1 MIMVRD
7 YSNLNNH
14 VKRRIRG
21 IVPAMS
27 SIRMLVLGVVRIFQP
42 VHGYDVRRELLSWHA
57 DEWANVAPGSI
68 YNAIKTLT
76 REGALAVAGTDKAGA
91 RPERTSYQLTAAG
104 DAELLRLLREHWRE
118 VKAPVDPLIP
128 ALAFLP
134 MLPRAEV
141 IEYLHERVAQIER
154 IVGELRWA
162 QKHMVAQPSPPKPAA
177 SELPRKPDGR
187 VEFDDDYKPE
197 HVYETLGLM
206 SARIGCELE
215 WAHGLL
221 ERLEQGRY
229 QMAGDVAAAPTASR
243 RGRGVKAT
251 RDRERPQALEPTTRR
266 APKAAKRP
274 SRRRG
279 T

>member
-1 MIMVRD
+1 
-7 YSNLNNH
+7 
-14 VKRRIRG
+14 
-21 IVPAMS
+21 MS

-76 REGALAVAGTDKAGA
+76 REGALAVTGTDKAGA

-104 DAELLRLLREHWRE
+104 EAELMRLLREHWRE

-141 IEYLHERVAQIER
+141 IEFLQERVAQVER
-154 IVGELRWA
+154 IVAELRWA
-162 QKHMVAQPSPPKPAA
+162 QKHLVAHPSPPKPEV
-177 SELPRKPDGR
+177 SEVPRRPDGR
-187 VEFDDDYKPE
+187 LELDDDYKPE
-197 HVYETLGLM
+197 HVFETLGLM

-215 WAHGLL
+215 WARGLL
-221 ERLEQGRY
+221 DRLEQGRY
-229 QMAGDVAAAPTASR
+229 QMADDRDEGGHAAAARKAARGRKARGSTSTSSDEATSNIMAKTSEKRTASV
-243 RGRGVKAT
+243 GKKA
-251 RDRERPQALEPTTRR
+251 RPPSPIGRR
-266 APKAAKRP
+266 ARP
-274 SRRRG
+274 SVG
-279 T
+279 PKKS